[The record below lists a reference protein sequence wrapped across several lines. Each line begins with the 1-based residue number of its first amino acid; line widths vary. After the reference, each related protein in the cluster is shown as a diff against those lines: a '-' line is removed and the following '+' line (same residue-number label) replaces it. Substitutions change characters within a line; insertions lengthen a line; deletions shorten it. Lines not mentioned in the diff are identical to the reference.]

1 MTDKEYE
8 FDCKLQDII
17 EEIYRASE
25 LKRLGKHAMAD
36 QVKEWLNQQIEEII
50 EL

>member
-1 MTDKEYE
+1 MTDKEHE

-25 LKRLGKHAMAD
+25 LRRIGEHAMAN
-36 QVKEWLNQQIEEII
+36 QVVEWLYEQIEEITN
-50 EL
+50 L